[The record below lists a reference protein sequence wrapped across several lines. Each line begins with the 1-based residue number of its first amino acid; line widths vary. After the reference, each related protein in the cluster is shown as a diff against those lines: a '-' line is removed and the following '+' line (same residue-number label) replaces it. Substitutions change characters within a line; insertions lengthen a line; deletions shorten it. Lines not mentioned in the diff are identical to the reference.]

1 MDPKQT
7 EFLDEMANVVETIES
22 IIEKY
27 DMKDSVMFAMFCG
40 FAVSENEEEQT
51 SNISA
56 NVDLTLSSQLEVE
69 IVKEFIQQ
77 AYDNYDTGLNDLLD
91 GTGISLN

>member
-40 FAVSENEEEQT
+40 FAVSENEEEKT